1 MDATAF
7 VARLSICIACVIF
20 ALIVATI
27 GAQQAGSHSS
37 PVPRLNREIGRKES
51 STHLPPERPEFQPGG
66 AERGDADEPT
76 IAEMGA
82 DWSHEVE
89 LRAAVDRHEF
99 RQLRPIIVRCE
110 VKNVSGQRQFTL
122 PSVAPGDRYL
132 RMRVR
137 VFDRK
142 GHLVPMTEF
151 YKHEGREAEPRIGGA
166 ENAFTGFLASPF
178 RIDVIPNAVYDMTRP
193 GEYWIL
199 VEMALNTAYPP
210 NQNGWFYV
218 RANPIKVKIT
228 PEEFRLLPGKGNVV
242 VDPDRP

>member
-1 MDATAF
+1 MNTNLLG
-7 VARLSICIACVIF
+7 ARSSQWLACVMSS
-20 ALIVATI
+20 LVVAAV
-27 GAQQAGSHSS
+27 GAQQAS
-37 PVPRLNREIGRKES
+37 PRASRLPGRAHQREKKERLP
-51 STHLPPERPEFQPGG
+51 HLPPERPEFQSSG

-76 IAEMGA
+76 IADMGA

-99 RQLRPIIVRCE
+99 RQLRPIIVKRE

-122 PSVAPGDRYL
+122 PAVAPGDRYL

-137 VFDRK
+137 VFDPK

-151 YKHEGREAEPRIGGA
+151 YKHEGREAEPRVAGD
-166 ENAFTGFLASPF
+166 ENTLMGFLASPF

-210 NQNGWFYV
+210 NMNEWFYV
-218 RANPIKVKIT
+218 RSNPIKIEIT
-228 PEEFRLLPGKGNVV
+228 PEEFRLLPSKGNVV
-242 VDPDRP
+242 SDPDRP